1 MSKPLIAEKEIILEY
16 NVKIIWDII
25 VNNSDYKWRS
35 DIKNIEISKNG
46 NDWIEY
52 YDDNNKFF
60 TKFTLKGKEECKL
73 YSFDMEN
80 KNFSGNWIGK
90 FIKINNNET
99 KCIFK
104 ENIYVKNKIM
114 ILLAKIFWDIKKI
127 QEQYLRDLE
136 KKLNENN
143 SKIKRNK

>member
-60 TKFTLKGKEECKL
+60 TKFTLKDKEECTL

-99 KCIFK
+99 KCIFT
-104 ENIYVKNKIM
+104 ENIYVKKKIM
-114 ILLAKIFWDIKKI
+114 NLLAKIFWNIKKI
-127 QEQYLRDLE
+127 QEQYLKDLE

-143 SKIKRNK
+143 SKNKKK